1 MVGVFFCTGAICNA
15 LITQRNEITCSCTEI
30 NGAKFRLGNYRHCA
44 QMKIQTV
51 ATPAL
56 DLLQIRPRLKRGAI
70 VLSLSDS
77 LIEGNR
83 VFVGCNGSGIECE
96 ALGIKSIIAAF
107 DGKKSAQ
114 EIAEALAISTE
125 IVCEFI
131 SQLLSAGLIDYL
143 VTPIVA
149 PGRFKEQDQSADA
162 GYIQLQSKITPE
174 LSATTWIP
182 GVNDGGVEVLTN
194 RRLALIEISGENRV
208 ATQLYGL
215 LLASGV
221 TQTKMA
227 SASRRDR
234 ARIGNQDMCAGLLT
248 SSDVGSN
255 FQHTLEDKARE
266 LALFPNKDKSVA
278 EDIPE
283 VFLKIFI
290 GNGHEALIAQS
301 MSEDEIHLIVAAP
314 DGPSIDVGPLVIP
327 GKSACSRC
335 ITLARSDQ
343 HLLSREIDIFRS
355 THIELEIPVSIS
367 HFVAAQIASEILR
380 FIDTK
385 KSALISARV
394 RTNYL
399 DVCNPQHIRFARH
412 PLCGCSWR

>member
-1 MVGVFFCTGAICNA
+1 
-15 LITQRNEITCSCTEI
+15 
-30 NGAKFRLGNYRHCA
+30 
-44 QMKIQTV
+44 MKIQTV

-56 DLLQIRPRLKRGAI
+56 DLSLIRPRLKRGAI

-96 ALGIKSIIAAF
+96 ALGINSIIAAF

-114 EIAEALAISTE
+114 EIAEALAINVE
-125 IVCEFI
+125 IVCEVI
-131 SQLLSAGLIDYL
+131 GQLLSAGLIDYL

-234 ARIGNQDMCAGLLT
+234 ARIGSQDMCAGLLT
-248 SSDVGSN
+248 SGDVGSN

-266 LALFPNKDKSVA
+266 LALFPSKDKSVA

-290 GNGHEALIAQS
+290 GNGHEALLAQS

-335 ITLARSDQ
+335 VTLARSDQ
-343 HLLSREIDIFRS
+343 HSLSREVDIFRS
-355 THIELEIPVSIS
+355 THTELEIPASIS

-385 KSALISARV
+385 KSALISTRV

>member
-1 MVGVFFCTGAICNA
+1 
-15 LITQRNEITCSCTEI
+15 
-30 NGAKFRLGNYRHCA
+30 
-44 QMKIQTV
+44 MKIQIQETDSN
-51 ATPAL
+51 
-56 DLLQIRPRLKRGAI
+56 DLLLMRPRLKRGAI
-70 VLSLSDS
+70 VLPLNDS
-77 LIEGNR
+77 PIEGSR
-83 VFVGCNGSGIECE
+83 IFVGCNGSGVECE
-96 ALGIKSIIAAF
+96 AIGIRLIVGAF

-114 EIAEALAISTE
+114 EIAKSLSIDPY
-125 IVCEFI
+125 IVCEVI
-131 SQLLSAGLIDYL
+131 QQLLRAGLIDHEI
-143 VTPIVA
+143 TQIIA

-174 LSATTWIP
+174 LSATTWIT

-194 RRLALIEISGENRV
+194 RRLALIEISGENRI
-208 ATQLYGL
+208 ATQLYGI

-227 SASRRDR
+227 SAARRDR
-234 ARIGNQDMCAGLLT
+234 ARIGNQDMCAGLLA
-248 SSDVGSN
+248 SNDVGSN
-255 FQHTLEDKARE
+255 FQHTLEEKSRE
-266 LALFPNKDKSVA
+266 LALFPNKDKSA
-278 EDIPE
+278 SDDIPE
-283 VFLKIFI
+283 MFLKIFI

-314 DGPSIDVGPLVIP
+314 DGRG
-327 GKSACSRC
+327 
-335 ITLARSDQ
+335 DQ
-343 HLLSREIDIFRS
+343 HPRSREIDIYRS
-355 THIELEIPVSIS
+355 THTELEIPVTIA

-385 KSALISARV
+385 KSVLISTRV

>member
-1 MVGVFFCTGAICNA
+1 MKTP
-15 LITQRNEITCSCTEI
+15 
-30 NGAKFRLGNYRHCA
+30 
-44 QMKIQTV
+44 QMKIQSIDTRAV
-51 ATPAL
+51 
-56 DLLQIRPRLKRGAI
+56 DLLLIRPRLKRGAI

-83 VFVGCNGSGIECE
+83 VFVGCNGSGIQCE
-96 ALGIKSIIAAF
+96 ALGIRTIIAAF

-114 EIAEALAISTE
+114 EIAEALAIDSE
-125 IVCEFI
+125 IV
-131 SQLLSAGLIDYL
+131 SQVVGQLLSAGLIDYL
-143 VTPIVA
+143 VTQIVA
-149 PGRFKEQDQSADA
+149 PGRFKEQDQSSDA

-194 RRLALIEISGENRV
+194 RRMALIEISGENRV
-208 ATQLYGL
+208 ATQLYGI

-266 LALFPNKDKSVA
+266 LALFPSKDKSSA
-278 EDIPE
+278 DEIPE
-283 VFLKIFI
+283 VFLKVFI

-314 DGPSIDVGPLVIP
+314 DGPSIEVGPLVIP

-335 ITLARSDQ
+335 VTLARGDQ
-343 HLLSREIDIFRS
+343 HPRSREIDIYRS
-355 THIELEIPVSIS
+355 THTELEIPVTIA

-385 KSALISARV
+385 KSVLISTRV

>member
-1 MVGVFFCTGAICNA
+1 MKIKNTEAK
-15 LITQRNEITCSCTEI
+15 NEISLPNTTD
-30 NGAKFRLGNYRHCA
+30 
-44 QMKIQTV
+44 
-51 ATPAL
+51 P
-56 DLLQIRPRLKRGAI
+56 LLIRPRLKRGAI

-77 LIEGNR
+77 LVEGNR
-83 VFVGCNGSGIECE
+83 VFVGCNGSGIQCE
-96 ALGIKSIIAAF
+96 ALGIRTIIAAF

-114 EIAEALAISTE
+114 EIAEALAIDCE
-125 IVCEFI
+125 IV
-131 SQLLSAGLIDYL
+131 SQVVGQLLSAGLIDYL
-143 VTPIVA
+143 VTQIVA
-149 PGRFKEQDQSADA
+149 PGRFKEQDQSSDA

-182 GVNDGGVEVLTN
+182 GVNDGGVQVLTK
-194 RRLALIEISGENRV
+194 RRSALIEISGENRV
-208 ATQLYGL
+208 ATQLYGI

-227 SASRRDR
+227 SAARRDR
-234 ARIGNQDMCAGLLT
+234 ARIGNQDLCAGLLT
-248 SSDVGSN
+248 NSDVGSN

-266 LALFPNKDKSVA
+266 LALFPNKDKSST
-278 EDIPE
+278 EEIPE
-283 VFLKIFI
+283 VFLKVFI

-301 MSEDEIHLIVAAP
+301 MSEDETHLIVSAP

-343 HLLSREIDIFRS
+343 HPLSREIDIFRS
-355 THIELEIPVSIS
+355 THTELEIPVTVA

-380 FIDTK
+380 FIDTRQ
-385 KSALISARV
+385 SALISTRV

>member
-1 MVGVFFCTGAICNA
+1 
-15 LITQRNEITCSCTEI
+15 
-30 NGAKFRLGNYRHCA
+30 
-44 QMKIQTV
+44 MKIHT
-51 ATPAL
+51 ADTRTL
-56 DLLQIRPRLKRGAI
+56 DLSLIRPRLKRGAI

-107 DGKKSAQ
+107 DGKQSAQ
-114 EIAEALAISTE
+114 EIAEALAINVE
-125 IVCEFI
+125 II
-131 SQLLSAGLIDYL
+131 SQVIEQLLSAGLIDYL

-174 LSATTWIP
+174 LSATTWIA

-208 ATQLYGL
+208 ATQLYGV

-234 ARIGNQDMCAGLLT
+234 ARLLT

-266 LALFPNKDKSVA
+266 LALFPSKDKSVA

-301 MSEDEIHLIVAAP
+301 MSEDEIHLIVSAP

-335 ITLARSDQ
+335 VTLARSDQ
-343 HLLSREIDIFRS
+343 HVLSREIDIFRS
-355 THIELEIPVSIS
+355 THTELEIPVAIA

-385 KSALISARV
+385 KSVLISTRV

-399 DVCNPQHIRFARH
+399 DICNPQHIRFARH

>member
-1 MVGVFFCTGAICNA
+1 MKTP
-15 LITQRNEITCSCTEI
+15 
-30 NGAKFRLGNYRHCA
+30 
-44 QMKIQTV
+44 QMKIQSIDTRAV
-51 ATPAL
+51 
-56 DLLQIRPRLKRGAI
+56 DLLLIRPRLKRGAI

-83 VFVGCNGSGIECE
+83 VFVGCNGSGIQCE
-96 ALGIKSIIAAF
+96 ALGIRTIIAAF

-114 EIAEALAISTE
+114 EIAEALAIDSE
-125 IVCEFI
+125 IV
-131 SQLLSAGLIDYL
+131 SQVVGQLLSAGLIDYL
-143 VTPIVA
+143 VTQIVA
-149 PGRFKEQDQSADA
+149 PGRFKEQDQSSDA

-174 LSATTWIP
+174 LSATTWIT
-182 GVNDGGVEVLTN
+182 GINDGGVEVLTY
-194 RRLALIEISGENRV
+194 RRMALIEISGENRV
-208 ATQLYGL
+208 ATQLYGI

-266 LALFPNKDKSVA
+266 LALFPSKDKSSA
-278 EDIPE
+278 DEIPE
-283 VFLKIFI
+283 VFLKVFI

-301 MSEDEIHLIVAAP
+301 MSEDEIHLIVASP
-314 DGPSIDVGPLVIP
+314 DGPSIDIGPLVIP

-335 ITLARSDQ
+335 VTLARSDQ
-343 HLLSREIDIFRS
+343 HSLSREIDIFRS
-355 THIELEIPVSIS
+355 THTELEIPVTVA

-385 KSALISARV
+385 KSALISTRV

>member
-1 MVGVFFCTGAICNA
+1 
-15 LITQRNEITCSCTEI
+15 
-30 NGAKFRLGNYRHCA
+30 
-44 QMKIQTV
+44 MKIKNTE
-51 ATPAL
+51 AKNENN
-56 DLLQIRPRLKRGAI
+56 LLHAIDPLLIRPRLKRGAI

-77 LIEGNR
+77 LVEGNR
-83 VFVGCNGSGIECE
+83 VFVGCNGSGIQCE
-96 ALGIKSIIAAF
+96 ALGIRTIIAAF
-107 DGKKSAQ
+107 DGKKSVQ
-114 EIAEALAISTE
+114 EIADALAIDCE
-125 IVCEFI
+125 IV
-131 SQLLSAGLIDYL
+131 SQVVGQLLSAGLIDYL
-143 VTPIVA
+143 VTQIVA
-149 PGRFKEQDQSADA
+149 PGRYKEQDQSSDA

-182 GVNDGGVEVLTN
+182 GVNDGGVEVLTK
-194 RRLALIEISGENRV
+194 RRTALIEISGENRV
-208 ATQLYGL
+208 ATQLYGI

-227 SASRRDR
+227 SAARRDR

-248 SSDVGSN
+248 NSDVGSN

-266 LALFPNKDKSVA
+266 LALFPSKDKSSTDDV
-278 EDIPE
+278 PE
-283 VFLKIFI
+283 VFLKVFI

-301 MSEDEIHLIVAAP
+301 MSEDEVHLIVSAP
-314 DGPSIDVGPLVIP
+314 DGPSIDIGPLVIP

-343 HLLSREIDIFRS
+343 HPLSREIDIFRS
-355 THIELEIPVSIS
+355 THTELEIPVSVA

-385 KSALISARV
+385 KSALISTRV

-399 DVCNPQHIRFARH
+399 DVCNTQHIRFARH

>member
-1 MVGVFFCTGAICNA
+1 MKTP
-15 LITQRNEITCSCTEI
+15 
-30 NGAKFRLGNYRHCA
+30 
-44 QMKIQTV
+44 QMKIQSIDTRAV
-51 ATPAL
+51 
-56 DLLQIRPRLKRGAI
+56 DLLLIRPRLKRGAI

-77 LIEGNR
+77 PIEGNR
-83 VFVGCNGSGIECE
+83 VFVGCNGSGIQCE
-96 ALGIKSIIAAF
+96 ALGIRTIIAAF

-114 EIAEALAISTE
+114 EIAEALAIDSE
-125 IVCEFI
+125 IV
-131 SQLLSAGLIDYL
+131 SQVVGQLLSAGLIDYL
-143 VTPIVA
+143 VTQIVA
-149 PGRFKEQDQSADA
+149 PGRFKEQDQSSDA

-174 LSATTWIP
+174 LSATTWIT
-182 GVNDGGVEVLTN
+182 GVNDGGVEVLTY
-194 RRLALIEISGENRV
+194 RRMALIEISGENRV
-208 ATQLYGL
+208 ATQLYGI

-221 TQTKMA
+221 TQIKMA

-266 LALFPNKDKSVA
+266 LALFPSKDKSSA
-278 EDIPE
+278 DEIPE
-283 VFLKIFI
+283 VFLKVFI

-314 DGPSIDVGPLVIP
+314 DGPSIDIGPLVIP

-335 ITLARSDQ
+335 VTLARSDQ
-343 HLLSREIDIFRS
+343 HSLSREIDIFRS
-355 THIELEIPVSIS
+355 THTELEIPVTVA

-385 KSALISARV
+385 KSALISTRV

-399 DVCNPQHIRFARH
+399 DICNPQHIRFARH

>member
-1 MVGVFFCTGAICNA
+1 
-15 LITQRNEITCSCTEI
+15 
-30 NGAKFRLGNYRHCA
+30 
-44 QMKIQTV
+44 MKIKNTE
-51 ATPAL
+51 AKNENN
-56 DLLQIRPRLKRGAI
+56 LLHAIDPLLIRPRLKRGAI

-77 LIEGNR
+77 LVEGNR
-83 VFVGCNGSGIECE
+83 VFVGCNGSGIQCE
-96 ALGIKSIIAAF
+96 ALGIRTIIAAF
-107 DGKKSAQ
+107 DGKKSVQ
-114 EIAEALAISTE
+114 EIAEALTIDCE
-125 IVCEFI
+125 IV
-131 SQLLSAGLIDYL
+131 SQVVGQLLSAGLIDYL
-143 VTPIVA
+143 VTQIVA
-149 PGRFKEQDQSADA
+149 PGRYKEQDQSSDA

-182 GVNDGGVEVLTN
+182 GVNDGGVEVLTK
-194 RRLALIEISGENRV
+194 RRTALIEISGENRV
-208 ATQLYGL
+208 ATQLYGI

-227 SASRRDR
+227 SAARRDR
-234 ARIGNQDMCAGLLT
+234 ARIGNQDLCAGLLT
-248 SSDVGSN
+248 NSDVGSN

-266 LALFPNKDKSVA
+266 LALFPSKDKSSADEV
-278 EDIPE
+278 PE
-283 VFLKIFI
+283 VFLKVFI

-301 MSEDEIHLIVAAP
+301 MSEDETHLIVSAP
-314 DGPSIDVGPLVIP
+314 DGPSIDIGPLVIP

-343 HLLSREIDIFRS
+343 HPLSREIDIFRS
-355 THIELEIPVSIS
+355 THTELEIPVTVA

-385 KSALISARV
+385 KSALISTRV
-394 RTNYL
+394 RNNYL

>member
-1 MVGVFFCTGAICNA
+1 
-15 LITQRNEITCSCTEI
+15 
-30 NGAKFRLGNYRHCA
+30 
-44 QMKIQTV
+44 MKIQTV
-51 ATPAL
+51 DTQAP
-56 DLLQIRPRLKRGAI
+56 DLLLIRPRLKRGTI

-96 ALGIKSIIAAF
+96 ALGIKSIIAEF
-107 DGKKSAQ
+107 DGRKNAQ
-114 EIAEALAISTE
+114 EIAVALAIGSE
-125 IVCEFI
+125 IICEVI
-131 SQLLSAGLIDYL
+131 GQLLSAGLIDYL
-143 VTPIVA
+143 ITQIVA

-248 SSDVGSN
+248 SGDVGSN
-255 FQHTLEDKARE
+255 FQHTLEDKSRE
-266 LALFPNKDKSVA
+266 LALFPSNDKSA
-278 EDIPE
+278 ADEIPE

-314 DGPSIDVGPLVIP
+314 DGPSIDIGPLVIP

-335 ITLARSDQ
+335 ISLARSDQ
-343 HLLSREIDIFRS
+343 HVLSREIDIFRS
-355 THIELEIPVSIS
+355 THTELEIPVAVS

-380 FIDTK
+380 YIDTK
-385 KSALISARV
+385 NSSLISTRV

-399 DVCNPQHIRFARH
+399 DICNPQHIRFARH

>member
-1 MVGVFFCTGAICNA
+1 
-15 LITQRNEITCSCTEI
+15 
-30 NGAKFRLGNYRHCA
+30 
-44 QMKIQTV
+44 MKIQSIDTRAV
-51 ATPAL
+51 
-56 DLLQIRPRLKRGAI
+56 DLLLIRPRLKRGAI
-70 VLSLSDS
+70 VLALNDS

-83 VFVGCNGSGIECE
+83 VFVGCNGSGIQCE
-96 ALGIKSIIAAF
+96 ALGIKTIIAAF
-107 DGKKSAQ
+107 DGKQSTQ
-114 EIAEALAISTE
+114 EIAETLAIDCE
-125 IVCEFI
+125 IV
-131 SQLLSAGLIDYL
+131 SQVVGQLLSAGLIDYL
-143 VTPIVA
+143 VTQIVA
-149 PGRFKEQDQSADA
+149 PGRFKEQDQSSDA

-174 LSATTWIP
+174 LSATTWIA

-194 RRLALIEISGENRV
+194 RRMALIEISGENRV
-208 ATQLYGL
+208 ATQLYGI

-221 TQTKMA
+221 TQTQMA

-248 SSDVGSN
+248 NSDVGSN

-266 LALFPNKDKSVA
+266 LALFPNKDRSGT
-278 EDIPE
+278 EEIPE
-283 VFLKIFI
+283 VLLKVFI

-314 DGPSIDVGPLVIP
+314 DGPSIDIGPLVIP

-335 ITLARSDQ
+335 VTLARSDQ
-343 HLLSREIDIFRS
+343 HSLSREIDIFRS
-355 THIELEIPVSIS
+355 THTELEIPVTVA

-385 KSALISARV
+385 KSALISTRV

>member
-1 MVGVFFCTGAICNA
+1 MKTP
-15 LITQRNEITCSCTEI
+15 
-30 NGAKFRLGNYRHCA
+30 
-44 QMKIQTV
+44 QMKIQSIDTRAV
-51 ATPAL
+51 
-56 DLLQIRPRLKRGAI
+56 DLLLIRPRLKRGAI

-83 VFVGCNGSGIECE
+83 VFVGCNGSGIQCE
-96 ALGIKSIIAAF
+96 ALGIRTIIAAF

-114 EIAEALAISTE
+114 EIAEALAIDSE
-125 IVCEFI
+125 IV
-131 SQLLSAGLIDYL
+131 SQVVGQLLSAGLIDYL
-143 VTPIVA
+143 VTQIVA
-149 PGRFKEQDQSADA
+149 PGRFKEQDQSSDA

-174 LSATTWIP
+174 LSATTWIR

-194 RRLALIEISGENRV
+194 RRMALIEISGENRV
-208 ATQLYGL
+208 ATQLYGI

-266 LALFPNKDKSVA
+266 LALFPSKDKSSA
-278 EDIPE
+278 DEIPE
-283 VFLKIFI
+283 VFLKVFI

-314 DGPSIDVGPLVIP
+314 DGPSIDIGPLVIP

-335 ITLARSDQ
+335 VTLARSDQ
-343 HLLSREIDIFRS
+343 HSLSREIDIFRS
-355 THIELEIPVSIS
+355 THTELEIPVTVA

-385 KSALISARV
+385 KSALISTRV

>member
-1 MVGVFFCTGAICNA
+1 MKTP
-15 LITQRNEITCSCTEI
+15 
-30 NGAKFRLGNYRHCA
+30 
-44 QMKIQTV
+44 QMKIQSIDTRAV
-51 ATPAL
+51 
-56 DLLQIRPRLKRGAI
+56 DLLLIRPRLKRGAI

-83 VFVGCNGSGIECE
+83 VFVGCNGSGIQCE
-96 ALGIKSIIAAF
+96 ALGIRTIIAAF

-114 EIAEALAISTE
+114 EIAEALAIDSE
-125 IVCEFI
+125 IV
-131 SQLLSAGLIDYL
+131 SQVVGQLLSAGLIDYL
-143 VTPIVA
+143 VTQIVA
-149 PGRFKEQDQSADA
+149 PGRFKEQDQSSDA

-174 LSATTWIP
+174 LSATTWITD
-182 GVNDGGVEVLTN
+182 VNDGGVEVLTY
-194 RRLALIEISGENRV
+194 RRMALIEISGENRV
-208 ATQLYGL
+208 ATQLYGI

-266 LALFPNKDKSVA
+266 LALFPSKDKSSA
-278 EDIPE
+278 DEIPE
-283 VFLKIFI
+283 VFLKVFI

-314 DGPSIDVGPLVIP
+314 DGPSIDIGPLVIP

-335 ITLARSDQ
+335 VTLARSDQ
-343 HLLSREIDIFRS
+343 HSLSREIDIFRS
-355 THIELEIPVSIS
+355 THTELEIPVTVA

-385 KSALISARV
+385 KSALISTRV

-399 DVCNPQHIRFARH
+399 DICNPQHIRFARH

>member
-1 MVGVFFCTGAICNA
+1 MEKPNIEKPN
-15 LITQRNEITCSCTEI
+15 IEKPNIEKQSI
-30 NGAKFRLGNYRHCA
+30 NTRA
-44 QMKIQTV
+44 V
-51 ATPAL
+51 
-56 DLLQIRPRLKRGAI
+56 DLLLIRPRLKRGTI
-70 VLSLSDS
+70 VLSLNDS

-83 VFVGCNGSGIECE
+83 VFIGCNGSGIQCE
-96 ALGIKSIIAAF
+96 ALGIRTIIAAF

-114 EIAEALAISTE
+114 EIAEALAIDGE
-125 IVCEFI
+125 IV
-131 SQLLSAGLIDYL
+131 SQVVGQLLSAGLIDYL
-143 VTPIVA
+143 VTQIVA
-149 PGRFKEQDQSADA
+149 PGRFKEQDQSSDA

-182 GVNDGGVEVLTN
+182 GVNDGGVEVLTK
-194 RRLALIEISGENRV
+194 RRMALIEISGENRV
-208 ATQLYGL
+208 ATQLYGI

-248 SSDVGSN
+248 NSDVGSN

-266 LALFPNKDKSVA
+266 LALFPSKDKSGTD
-278 EDIPE
+278 EIPE
-283 VFLKIFI
+283 VFLKVFI

-301 MSEDEIHLIVAAP
+301 MSEDEVHLIVSAP
-314 DGPSIDVGPLVIP
+314 DGPSIDIGPLVIP

-335 ITLARSDQ
+335 ITLTRSDQ
-343 HLLSREIDIFRS
+343 HSLSREIDIFRS
-355 THIELEIPVSIS
+355 THTELEIPVTVA

-385 KSALISARV
+385 KSVLISTRV

>member
-1 MVGVFFCTGAICNA
+1 
-15 LITQRNEITCSCTEI
+15 
-30 NGAKFRLGNYRHCA
+30 
-44 QMKIQTV
+44 MKIQTV

-56 DLLQIRPRLKRGAI
+56 DLSLIRPRLKRGAI

-96 ALGIKSIIAAF
+96 ALGINSIIAAF

-114 EIAEALAISTE
+114 EIADALAINVE
-125 IVCEFI
+125 IVCEVI
-131 SQLLSAGLIDYL
+131 GQLLSAGLIDYL

-234 ARIGNQDMCAGLLT
+234 ARIGDERG
-248 SSDVGSN
+248 
-255 FQHTLEDKARE
+255 HARQLGRQGPE
-266 LALFPNKDKSVA
+266 LR
-278 EDIPE
+278 
-283 VFLKIFI
+283 
-290 GNGHEALIAQS
+290 
-301 MSEDEIHLIVAAP
+301 
-314 DGPSIDVGPLVIP
+314 PS
-327 GKSACSRC
+327 
-335 ITLARSDQ
+335 
-343 HLLSREIDIFRS
+343 
-355 THIELEIPVSIS
+355 
-367 HFVAAQIASEILR
+367 
-380 FIDTK
+380 
-385 KSALISARV
+385 
-394 RTNYL
+394 
-399 DVCNPQHIRFARH
+399 
-412 PLCGCSWR
+412 

>member
-1 MVGVFFCTGAICNA
+1 
-15 LITQRNEITCSCTEI
+15 
-30 NGAKFRLGNYRHCA
+30 
-44 QMKIQTV
+44 MKIQSIDTRAV
-51 ATPAL
+51 
-56 DLLQIRPRLKRGAI
+56 DLLLIRPRLKRGAI

-83 VFVGCNGSGIECE
+83 VFVGCNGSGIQCE
-96 ALGIKSIIAAF
+96 ALGIRTIIAAF

-114 EIAEALAISTE
+114 EIAEALAIDSE
-125 IVCEFI
+125 IV
-131 SQLLSAGLIDYL
+131 SQVVGQLLSAGLIDYL
-143 VTPIVA
+143 VTQIVA
-149 PGRFKEQDQSADA
+149 PGRFKEQDQSSDA

-174 LSATTWIP
+174 LSATTWITD
-182 GVNDGGVEVLTN
+182 VNDGGVEVLTK
-194 RRLALIEISGENRV
+194 RRMALIEISGENRV
-208 ATQLYGL
+208 ATQLYGI

-266 LALFPNKDKSVA
+266 LALFPSKDKSSA
-278 EDIPE
+278 DEIPE
-283 VFLKIFI
+283 VFLKVFI

-314 DGPSIDVGPLVIP
+314 DGPSIDIGPLVIP

-335 ITLARSDQ
+335 VTLARSDQ
-343 HLLSREIDIFRS
+343 HSLSREIDIFRS
-355 THIELEIPVSIS
+355 THTELEIPVTVA

-385 KSALISARV
+385 KSALISTRV

-399 DVCNPQHIRFARH
+399 DICNPQHIRFARH

>member
-1 MVGVFFCTGAICNA
+1 MKIKNTEAK
-15 LITQRNEITCSCTEI
+15 NEIS
-30 NGAKFRLGNYRHCA
+30 
-44 QMKIQTV
+44 
-51 ATPAL
+51 
-56 DLLQIRPRLKRGAI
+56 LLNTTDPLLIRPRLKRGAI

-77 LIEGNR
+77 LVEGNR
-83 VFVGCNGSGIECE
+83 VFVGCNGSGIQCE
-96 ALGIKSIIAAF
+96 ALGIRTIIAAF
-107 DGKKSAQ
+107 DGKKSSQ
-114 EIAEALAISTE
+114 EIAEALAIDCE
-125 IVCEFI
+125 IV
-131 SQLLSAGLIDYL
+131 SQVVGQLLSAGLIDYL
-143 VTPIVA
+143 VTQIVA
-149 PGRFKEQDQSADA
+149 PGRFKEQDQSSDA

-182 GVNDGGVEVLTN
+182 GVNDGGVEVLTK
-194 RRLALIEISGENRV
+194 RRTALIEISGENRV
-208 ATQLYGL
+208 ATQLYGI

-227 SASRRDR
+227 SAARRDR
-234 ARIGNQDMCAGLLT
+234 ARIGNQDLCAGLLT
-248 SSDVGSN
+248 NSDVGSN

-266 LALFPNKDKSVA
+266 LALFPSKDKSSADEV
-278 EDIPE
+278 PE
-283 VFLKIFI
+283 VFLKVFI

-301 MSEDEIHLIVAAP
+301 MSEDETHLIVSAP
-314 DGPSIDVGPLVIP
+314 DGPSIDIGPLVIP

-343 HLLSREIDIFRS
+343 HPLSREIDIFRS
-355 THIELEIPVSIS
+355 THTELEIPVTVA

-385 KSALISARV
+385 QSALISSRV

>member
-1 MVGVFFCTGAICNA
+1 
-15 LITQRNEITCSCTEI
+15 
-30 NGAKFRLGNYRHCA
+30 
-44 QMKIQTV
+44 MKIQSSETKNQK
-51 ATPAL
+51 TDTGEI
-56 DLLQIRPRLKRGAI
+56 DLLHIRPRLKRGAI

-77 LIEGNR
+77 LVEGNR
-83 VFVGCNGSGIECE
+83 VFVGCNGSGIQCE
-96 ALGIKSIIAAF
+96 ALGIRTIIAAF

-114 EIAEALAISTE
+114 EIAEALAIDCE
-125 IVCEFI
+125 IV
-131 SQLLSAGLIDYL
+131 SQVVGQLLSARLIDYL
-143 VTPIVA
+143 VTQIVA
-149 PGRFKEQDQSADA
+149 PGRFKEQDQSSDA

-174 LSATTWIP
+174 LSATTWIA
-182 GVNDGGVEVLTN
+182 GVNDGGVEVLTK

-208 ATQLYGL
+208 ATQLYGI

-227 SASRRDR
+227 SAARRDR

-248 SSDVGSN
+248 NSDVGSN

-266 LALFPNKDKSVA
+266 LALFPSKDKSSA
-278 EDIPE
+278 DEIPE
-283 VFLKIFI
+283 VFLKVFI

-301 MSEDEIHLIVAAP
+301 MSEDEVHLIVAAP
-314 DGPSIDVGPLVIP
+314 DGPSIDIGPLVIP

-335 ITLARSDQ
+335 TTLARSDQ
-343 HLLSREIDIFRS
+343 HPLSREIDIFRS
-355 THIELEIPVSIS
+355 THTELEIPVTVA
-367 HFVAAQIASEILR
+367 HFVAAQIAAEILK

-385 KSALISARV
+385 KSALISTRV

>member
-1 MVGVFFCTGAICNA
+1 
-15 LITQRNEITCSCTEI
+15 
-30 NGAKFRLGNYRHCA
+30 
-44 QMKIQTV
+44 MKIQTV
-51 ATPAL
+51 VTQTV
-56 DLLQIRPRLKRGAI
+56 DLLLIRPRLKRGVI
-70 VLSLSDS
+70 VLSSADVL
-77 LIEGNR
+77 LEGNR

-96 ALGIKSIIAAF
+96 GLGIKSIIAEF
-107 DGKKSAQ
+107 DGKKSAE
-114 EIAEALAISTE
+114 EIANALAIKVE
-125 IVCEFI
+125 IVCEVI
-131 SQLLSAGLIDYL
+131 QQLLSAGFIDHL
-143 VTPIVA
+143 VTQIIA

-174 LSATTWIP
+174 LSASTWIA
-182 GVNDGGVEVLTN
+182 GVNDGGIEILTN
-194 RRLALIEISGENRV
+194 RRIAMVEISGENRV
-208 ATQLYGL
+208 ATQLYGI

-221 TQTKMA
+221 TQTRMA
-227 SASRRDR
+227 SGARRDR

-255 FQHTLEDKARE
+255 YQHTLDDKARE
-266 LALFPNKDKSVA
+266 LALFPNKDKSGA
-278 EDIPE
+278 DEIPE

-301 MSEDEIHLIVAAP
+301 MSEDEIHLLVAAP

-343 HLLSREIDIFRS
+343 HRLSREIDIFRS
-355 THIELEIPVSIS
+355 THTELEVPVSIA

-385 KSALISARV
+385 KSALISTRV
-394 RTNYL
+394 RSNYL
-399 DVCNPQHIRFARH
+399 DICNPQHIRFARH

>member
-1 MVGVFFCTGAICNA
+1 
-15 LITQRNEITCSCTEI
+15 
-30 NGAKFRLGNYRHCA
+30 
-44 QMKIQTV
+44 MKIQTV
-51 ATPAL
+51 DTPAI

-70 VLSLSDS
+70 VLSLADS

-96 ALGIKSIIAAF
+96 ARGIKSIIATF

-114 EIAEALAISTE
+114 EIAEALAINAV
-125 IVCEFI
+125 IVCEVI
-131 SQLLSAGLIDYL
+131 GQLLSAGLIDYL

-182 GVNDGGVEVLTN
+182 GVNDGGVKVLTN

-248 SSDVGSN
+248 SGDVGSN
-255 FQHTLEDKARE
+255 YQHTLDDKARE
-266 LALFPNKDKSVA
+266 LALFPSKDKSVT

-335 ITLARSDQ
+335 VTLARSDQ
-343 HLLSREIDIFRS
+343 HSLSREIDIFQS
-355 THIELEIPVSIS
+355 THTELEIPVTIA

-385 KSALISARV
+385 SSALVSTRV

-399 DVCNPQHIRFARH
+399 DICNPQHIRFARH

>member
-1 MVGVFFCTGAICNA
+1 
-15 LITQRNEITCSCTEI
+15 
-30 NGAKFRLGNYRHCA
+30 
-44 QMKIQTV
+44 MKIQTV
-51 ATPAL
+51 DTPDL
-56 DLLQIRPRLKRGAI
+56 DLLQIHPRLKRGTI
-70 VLSLSDS
+70 VLSLADS
-77 LIEGNR
+77 LVDGNR

-96 ALGIKSIIAAF
+96 ALGIRSIIAQF
-107 DGKKSAQ
+107 DGKKSTQ
-114 EIAEALAISTE
+114 EIAEALAIDAAGVTR
-125 IVCEFI
+125 VVG
-131 SQLLSAGLIDYL
+131 QLLSAGLIDYL
-143 VTPIVA
+143 ITQIVA

-174 LSATTWIP
+174 LSATTWIA
-182 GVNDGGVEVLTN
+182 GVNDGGVEILTN

-248 SSDVGSN
+248 NSDVGSN

-266 LALFPNKDKSVA
+266 LALFPSKDKSVA
-278 EDIPE
+278 DEIPE

-335 ITLARSDQ
+335 VTLARSDQ
-343 HLLSREIDIFRS
+343 HRLSREIDLYKS
-355 THIELEIPVSIS
+355 THTELEIPVSVA
-367 HFVAAQIASEILR
+367 HYVAAQIASEILR
-380 FIDTK
+380 YIDTK
-385 KSALISARV
+385 KSALISTRI

-399 DVCNPQHIRFARH
+399 DVCNPQHSRFARH

>member
-1 MVGVFFCTGAICNA
+1 MKTPQ
-15 LITQRNEITCSCTEI
+15 LKTQSIDAR
-30 NGAKFRLGNYRHCA
+30 A
-44 QMKIQTV
+44 V
-51 ATPAL
+51 
-56 DLLQIRPRLKRGAI
+56 DLLLIRPRLKRGAI

-83 VFVGCNGSGIECE
+83 VFVGCNGSGIQCE
-96 ALGIKSIIAAF
+96 ALGIRTIIAAF

-114 EIAEALAISTE
+114 EIAEALAIDSE
-125 IVCEFI
+125 IVRQVVA
-131 SQLLSAGLIDYL
+131 QLLSAGLIDYL
-143 VTPIVA
+143 VTQIVA
-149 PGRFKEQDQSADA
+149 PGRFKEQDQSSDA

-182 GVNDGGVEVLTN
+182 GVNDGGVEVLTK
-194 RRLALIEISGENRV
+194 RRMALIEISGENRV
-208 ATQLYGL
+208 ATQLYGI

-266 LALFPNKDKSVA
+266 LALFPSKDKSNTD
-278 EDIPE
+278 EIPE
-283 VFLKIFI
+283 VFLKVFI

-314 DGPSIDVGPLVIP
+314 DGPSIDIGPLVIP

-335 ITLARSDQ
+335 VTLARGDQ
-343 HLLSREIDIFRS
+343 HPLSREIDIFRS
-355 THIELEIPVSIS
+355 THTELEIPVTVA

-385 KSALISARV
+385 KSALISTRV

-399 DVCNPQHIRFARH
+399 DICNPQHIRFARH

>member
-1 MVGVFFCTGAICNA
+1 MK
-15 LITQRNEITCSCTEI
+15 TQSSETKNQKTNSREI
-30 NGAKFRLGNYRHCA
+30 
-44 QMKIQTV
+44 
-51 ATPAL
+51 
-56 DLLQIRPRLKRGAI
+56 DLLHIRPRLKRGAI

-77 LIEGNR
+77 LVEGNR
-83 VFVGCNGSGIECE
+83 VFVGCNGSGIQCE
-96 ALGIKSIIAAF
+96 ALGIRTIIAAF
-107 DGKKSAQ
+107 DGKQSAQ
-114 EIAEALAISTE
+114 EIAEALAIDCE
-125 IVCEFI
+125 IV
-131 SQLLSAGLIDYL
+131 SQVVGQLLSAGLIDYL
-143 VTPIVA
+143 VTQIVA
-149 PGRFKEQDQSADA
+149 PGRFKEQDQSSDA

-174 LSATTWIP
+174 LSATTWIA
-182 GVNDGGVEVLTN
+182 GVNDGGVEVLTK
-194 RRLALIEISGENRV
+194 RRSALIEISGENRV
-208 ATQLYGL
+208 ATQLYGI

-227 SASRRDR
+227 SAARRDR

-248 SSDVGSN
+248 NSDVGSN

-266 LALFPNKDKSVA
+266 LALFPSKDKSSA
-278 EDIPE
+278 DEIPE
-283 VFLKIFI
+283 VFLKVFI

-301 MSEDEIHLIVAAP
+301 MSEDEVHLLVSAP
-314 DGPSIDVGPLVIP
+314 DGPSIDIGPLVIP

-343 HLLSREIDIFRS
+343 HPLSREIDIFRS
-355 THIELEIPVSIS
+355 THTELEIPVTVA

-385 KSALISARV
+385 KSALISTRV

-399 DVCNPQHIRFARH
+399 DICNPQHIRFARH

>member
-1 MVGVFFCTGAICNA
+1 
-15 LITQRNEITCSCTEI
+15 
-30 NGAKFRLGNYRHCA
+30 
-44 QMKIQTV
+44 MKIKSLEAKNKNTD
-51 ATPAL
+51 TPEI
-56 DLLQIRPRLKRGAI
+56 DLLLIRPRLKRGAI
-70 VLSLSDS
+70 VLSLADS
-77 LIEGNR
+77 LVEGNR

-96 ALGIKSIIAAF
+96 ALGIRGIIEEF

-114 EIAEALAISTE
+114 EIAKALAIDSD
-125 IVCEFI
+125 IVCQVI
-131 SQLLSAGLIDYL
+131 GQLLSAGLIDYL
-143 VTPIVA
+143 ITQIVA

-174 LSATTWIP
+174 LSATTWIA
-182 GVNDGGVEVLTN
+182 GVNDGGVAILTN

-248 SSDVGSN
+248 ISDVGSN
-255 FQHTLEDKARE
+255 FQHTLEEKARE
-266 LALFPNKDKSVA
+266 LALFPSKDKSVA
-278 EDIPE
+278 DEIPE

-335 ITLARSDQ
+335 VTLARGDP
-343 HLLSREIDIFRS
+343 HRLSREIDLYKS
-355 THIELEIPVSIS
+355 THTELEIPVSVA
-367 HFVAAQIASEILR
+367 HHVAAQIASEILR
-380 FIDTK
+380 YVDTK
-385 KSALISARV
+385 KSALISTRI

>member
-1 MVGVFFCTGAICNA
+1 
-15 LITQRNEITCSCTEI
+15 
-30 NGAKFRLGNYRHCA
+30 
-44 QMKIQTV
+44 MKIQSSETKIEK
-51 ATPAL
+51 T
-56 DLLQIRPRLKRGAI
+56 DSREINLLLIRPRLKRGAI

-77 LIEGNR
+77 PIEGNR
-83 VFVGCNGSGIECE
+83 VFVGCNGSGIQCE
-96 ALGIKSIIAAF
+96 ALGIRTIIAAF
-107 DGKKSAQ
+107 DGKKSSQ
-114 EIAEALAISTE
+114 EIAEALAIDCE
-125 IVCEFI
+125 IV
-131 SQLLSAGLIDYL
+131 SQVVGQLLSAGLIDYL
-143 VTPIVA
+143 VTQIVA
-149 PGRFKEQDQSADA
+149 PGRFKEQDQSSDA

-174 LSATTWIP
+174 LSATTWIA

-194 RRLALIEISGENRV
+194 RRMALIEISGENRV
-208 ATQLYGL
+208 ATQLYGI

-221 TQTKMA
+221 TQTQMA

-248 SSDVGSN
+248 SNDVGSN

-266 LALFPNKDKSVA
+266 LALFPSKDKSITD
-278 EDIPE
+278 EIPD
-283 VFLKIFI
+283 VFLKVFI

-335 ITLARSDQ
+335 VTLARSDQ
-343 HLLSREIDIFRS
+343 HPLSREIDIFKS
-355 THIELEIPVSIS
+355 THTELEIPVTVA
-367 HFVAAQIASEILR
+367 HFVASQIASEILR

-385 KSALISARV
+385 KSALISTRV

>member
-1 MVGVFFCTGAICNA
+1 
-15 LITQRNEITCSCTEI
+15 
-30 NGAKFRLGNYRHCA
+30 
-44 QMKIQTV
+44 MKIQTV
-51 ATPAL
+51 DTQAI
-56 DLLQIRPRLKRGAI
+56 DLLLIRPRLKRGVI
-70 VLSLSDS
+70 VLSSADVL
-77 LIEGNR
+77 LEGNR

-96 ALGIKSIIAAF
+96 ALGIKSIIAKF
-107 DGKKSAQ
+107 DGKRSAE
-114 EIAEALAISTE
+114 EIANALTIKVE
-125 IVCEFI
+125 IVCEVI
-131 SQLLSAGLIDYL
+131 QQLLSAGFIDHLI
-143 VTPIVA
+143 TQIIA

-174 LSATTWIP
+174 LSASTWIV
-182 GVNDGGVEVLTN
+182 GVNDGGVEILTN
-194 RRLALIEISGENRV
+194 RRIAMVEISGENRV
-208 ATQLYGL
+208 ATQLYGI

-221 TQTKMA
+221 TQTRMA
-227 SASRRDR
+227 SGSRRDR

-255 FQHTLEDKARE
+255 YQHTLDDKARE
-266 LALFPNKDKSVA
+266 LALFPNKDKSGA
-278 EDIPE
+278 DEIPE

-301 MSEDEIHLIVAAP
+301 MSEDEIHLLVAAP

-343 HLLSREIDIFRS
+343 HRLSREIDIFRS
-355 THIELEIPVSIS
+355 THTELEVPVAIA
-367 HFVAAQIASEILR
+367 HFVAAQIASQILR

-385 KSALISARV
+385 KSALISTRV

-399 DVCNPQHIRFARH
+399 DICNPQHIRFARH

>member
-1 MVGVFFCTGAICNA
+1 MKIKSLDAK
-15 LITQRNEITCSCTEI
+15 NENTHTPEI
-30 NGAKFRLGNYRHCA
+30 N
-44 QMKIQTV
+44 
-51 ATPAL
+51 
-56 DLLQIRPRLKRGAI
+56 LLLIRPRLKRGAI

-83 VFVGCNGSGIECE
+83 VFIGCNGSGIECE
-96 ALGIKSIIAAF
+96 ALGIKSIIATL
-107 DGKKSAQ
+107 DGKKSTQ
-114 EIAEALAISTE
+114 EIAEALAISTD
-125 IVCEFI
+125 IVCQVI
-131 SQLLSAGLIDYL
+131 GQLLNAGLVDYL

-182 GVNDGGVEVLTN
+182 EVNDGGVAVLTN

-208 ATQLYGL
+208 ATQLYGI

-266 LALFPNKDKSVA
+266 LALFPSKDKSVA

-301 MSEDEIHLIVAAP
+301 MSEDEIHLIVSAP

-335 ITLARSDQ
+335 VTLARSDQ
-343 HLLSREIDIFRS
+343 HVLSREIDIFRS
-355 THIELEIPVSIS
+355 THTELEIPVAVA

-385 KSALISARV
+385 KSVLISTRV

-399 DVCNPQHIRFARH
+399 DLCNPQHIRFARH

>member
-1 MVGVFFCTGAICNA
+1 
-15 LITQRNEITCSCTEI
+15 
-30 NGAKFRLGNYRHCA
+30 
-44 QMKIQTV
+44 MKIQTV

-56 DLLQIRPRLKRGAI
+56 DLSLIRPRLKRGAI

-96 ALGIKSIIAAF
+96 ALGINSIIAAF

-114 EIAEALAISTE
+114 EIAEALAINVE
-125 IVCEFI
+125 IVCEVI
-131 SQLLSAGLIDYL
+131 GQLLSAGLIDYL

-248 SSDVGSN
+248 SGDVGSN

-266 LALFPNKDKSVA
+266 LALFPSKDKSVA

-335 ITLARSDQ
+335 VTLARSDQ
-343 HLLSREIDIFRS
+343 HSLSREIDIFRS
-355 THIELEIPVSIS
+355 THTELEIPASIS

-385 KSALISARV
+385 KSALISTRV

>member
-1 MVGVFFCTGAICNA
+1 
-15 LITQRNEITCSCTEI
+15 
-30 NGAKFRLGNYRHCA
+30 
-44 QMKIQTV
+44 MKIHTV
-51 ATPAL
+51 DTHEI
-56 DLLQIRPRLKRGAI
+56 DLLLIRPRLKRGTI
-70 VLSLSDS
+70 VLSLTDS
-77 LIEGNR
+77 LIDGNR

-96 ALGIKSIIAAF
+96 AVGIRSIIAAF
-107 DGKKSAQ
+107 DGKSSAA
-114 EIAEALAISTE
+114 EIATALAIDSE
-125 IVCEFI
+125 IICQVI
-131 SQLLSAGLIDYL
+131 SQLLTAGFLDYL
-143 VTPIVA
+143 VTQIIA

-174 LSATTWIP
+174 LSATTWIA
-182 GVNDGGVEVLTN
+182 GVKDGGVEVLTN

-208 ATQLYGL
+208 ATQLYGI

-234 ARIGNQDMCAGLLT
+234 ARIGYQDMCAGLIT

-255 FQHTLEDKARE
+255 YQHTLDEKSRE
-266 LALFPNKDKSVA
+266 LALFPNKDISGDD
-278 EDIPE
+278 EIPE

-290 GNGHEALIAQS
+290 GNGHESLIAQS

-314 DGPSIDVGPLVIP
+314 DGPSIEIGPLVIP

-335 ITLARSDQ
+335 VTLARSDQ
-343 HLLSREIDIFRS
+343 HPRSREIDIFRS
-355 THIELEIPVSIS
+355 THTELEIPVTIA

-385 KSALISARV
+385 KSALISTRV

-399 DVCNPQHIRFARH
+399 DLCNPQHIRFARH

>member
-1 MVGVFFCTGAICNA
+1 MKTP
-15 LITQRNEITCSCTEI
+15 
-30 NGAKFRLGNYRHCA
+30 
-44 QMKIQTV
+44 QMKIQSIDTRAV
-51 ATPAL
+51 
-56 DLLQIRPRLKRGAI
+56 DLLLIRPRLKRGAI

-83 VFVGCNGSGIECE
+83 VFVGCNGSGIQCE
-96 ALGIKSIIAAF
+96 ALGIRTIIAAF

-114 EIAEALAISTE
+114 EIAEALAIDIE
-125 IVCEFI
+125 IV
-131 SQLLSAGLIDYL
+131 SQVVGQLLSAGLIDYL
-143 VTPIVA
+143 VTQIVA
-149 PGRFKEQDQSADA
+149 PGRFKEQDQSSDA

-174 LSATTWIP
+174 LSATTWIT
-182 GVNDGGVEVLTN
+182 GINDGGVEVLTY
-194 RRLALIEISGENRV
+194 RRMALIEISGENRV
-208 ATQLYGL
+208 ATQLYGI

-266 LALFPNKDKSVA
+266 LALFPSKDKSSA
-278 EDIPE
+278 DEIPE
-283 VFLKIFI
+283 VFLKVFI

-314 DGPSIDVGPLVIP
+314 DGPSIDIGPLVIP

-335 ITLARSDQ
+335 VTLARSDQ
-343 HLLSREIDIFRS
+343 HSLSREIDIFRS
-355 THIELEIPVSIS
+355 THTELEIPVTVA

-385 KSALISARV
+385 KSALISTRV

-399 DVCNPQHIRFARH
+399 DICNPQHIRFARH

>member
-1 MVGVFFCTGAICNA
+1 
-15 LITQRNEITCSCTEI
+15 
-30 NGAKFRLGNYRHCA
+30 
-44 QMKIQTV
+44 
-51 ATPAL
+51 
-56 DLLQIRPRLKRGAI
+56 
-70 VLSLSDS
+70 
-77 LIEGNR
+77 
-83 VFVGCNGSGIECE
+83 
-96 ALGIKSIIAAF
+96 
-107 DGKKSAQ
+107 
-114 EIAEALAISTE
+114 
-125 IVCEFI
+125 
-131 SQLLSAGLIDYL
+131 
-143 VTPIVA
+143 
-149 PGRFKEQDQSADA
+149 
-162 GYIQLQSKITPE
+162 LQSKITPE

-227 SASRRDR
+227 TAARRDR

-266 LALFPNKDKSVA
+266 LALFPSKDKSVA

-301 MSEDEIHLIVAAP
+301 MSEDEIHLIVSAP

-335 ITLARSDQ
+335 VTLARSDQ
-343 HLLSREIDIFRS
+343 HVLSREIDIFRS
-355 THIELEIPVSIS
+355 THTELEIPVAIA

-385 KSALISARV
+385 KSVLISTRV

-399 DVCNPQHIRFARH
+399 DICNPQHIRFARH

>member
-1 MVGVFFCTGAICNA
+1 MKTP
-15 LITQRNEITCSCTEI
+15 
-30 NGAKFRLGNYRHCA
+30 
-44 QMKIQTV
+44 QMKIQSIDTRAV
-51 ATPAL
+51 
-56 DLLQIRPRLKRGAI
+56 DLLLIRPRLKRGAI

-83 VFVGCNGSGIECE
+83 VFVGCNGSGIQCE
-96 ALGIKSIIAAF
+96 ALGIRTIIAAF

-114 EIAEALAISTE
+114 EIAEALAIDSE
-125 IVCEFI
+125 IV
-131 SQLLSAGLIDYL
+131 SQVVGQLLSAGLIDYL
-143 VTPIVA
+143 VTQIVA
-149 PGRFKEQDQSADA
+149 PGRFKEQDQSSDA

-174 LSATTWIP
+174 LSATTWIT
-182 GVNDGGVEVLTN
+182 GVNDGGVEVLTY
-194 RRLALIEISGENRV
+194 RRMALIEISGENRV
-208 ATQLYGL
+208 ATQLYGI

-266 LALFPNKDKSVA
+266 LALFPSKDKSSA
-278 EDIPE
+278 EEIPE
-283 VFLKIFI
+283 VFLKVFI

-314 DGPSIDVGPLVIP
+314 DGPSIDIGPLVIP

-335 ITLARSDQ
+335 VTLARSDQ
-343 HLLSREIDIFRS
+343 HSLSREIDIFRS
-355 THIELEIPVSIS
+355 THTELEIPVTVA

-385 KSALISARV
+385 KSALISTRV

-399 DVCNPQHIRFARH
+399 DICNPQHIRFARH

>member
-1 MVGVFFCTGAICNA
+1 
-15 LITQRNEITCSCTEI
+15 
-30 NGAKFRLGNYRHCA
+30 
-44 QMKIQTV
+44 MKIQSSETKIQK
-51 ATPAL
+51 T
-56 DLLQIRPRLKRGAI
+56 DTREINLLLIRPRLKRGAI

-83 VFVGCNGSGIECE
+83 VFVGCNGSGIQCE
-96 ALGIKSIIAAF
+96 ALGIRTIIAAF

-114 EIAEALAISTE
+114 EIAEALAIDCE
-125 IVCEFI
+125 IV
-131 SQLLSAGLIDYL
+131 SQVVGQLLSAGLIDYL
-143 VTPIVA
+143 VTQIVA
-149 PGRFKEQDQSADA
+149 PGRFKEQDQSSDA

-174 LSATTWIP
+174 LSATTWIA
-182 GVNDGGVEVLTN
+182 GVNDGGVEILTN
-194 RRLALIEISGENRV
+194 RRMALIEISGENRV
-208 ATQLYGL
+208 ATQLYGI

-248 SSDVGSN
+248 SNDVGSN

-266 LALFPNKDKSVA
+266 LALFPSKDKSSTD
-278 EDIPE
+278 EIPD
-283 VFLKIFI
+283 VFLKVFI

-335 ITLARSDQ
+335 VTLARSDQ
-343 HLLSREIDIFRS
+343 HPLSREIDIFKS
-355 THIELEIPVSIS
+355 THTELEIPVTVA
-367 HFVAAQIASEILR
+367 HFVASQIASEILR

-385 KSALISARV
+385 KSALISTRV

>member
-1 MVGVFFCTGAICNA
+1 MKTP
-15 LITQRNEITCSCTEI
+15 
-30 NGAKFRLGNYRHCA
+30 
-44 QMKIQTV
+44 QMK
-51 ATPAL
+51 TPQMKTQSIDTSAV
-56 DLLQIRPRLKRGAI
+56 DLLLIRPRLKRGAI

-83 VFVGCNGSGIECE
+83 VFVGCNGSGIQCE
-96 ALGIKSIIAAF
+96 ALGIRTIIAAF

-114 EIAEALAISTE
+114 EIAEALAIDCE
-125 IVCEFI
+125 IV
-131 SQLLSAGLIDYL
+131 SQVVGQLLSAGLIDYL
-143 VTPIVA
+143 VTQIVA
-149 PGRFKEQDQSADA
+149 PGRFKEQDQSSDA

-174 LSATTWIP
+174 LSATTWIT

-194 RRLALIEISGENRV
+194 RRMALIEISGENRV
-208 ATQLYGL
+208 ATQLYGI

-266 LALFPNKDKSVA
+266 LALFPSKDKSSA
-278 EDIPE
+278 DEIPE
-283 VFLKIFI
+283 VFLKVFI

-314 DGPSIDVGPLVIP
+314 DGPSIDIGPLVIP

-335 ITLARSDQ
+335 VTLARSDQ
-343 HLLSREIDIFRS
+343 HSLSREIDIFRS
-355 THIELEIPVSIS
+355 THTELEIPVTVA

-385 KSALISARV
+385 KSALISTRV

-399 DVCNPQHIRFARH
+399 DICNPQHIRFARH

>member
-1 MVGVFFCTGAICNA
+1 MKTP
-15 LITQRNEITCSCTEI
+15 
-30 NGAKFRLGNYRHCA
+30 
-44 QMKIQTV
+44 QMKIQSIDTRAV
-51 ATPAL
+51 
-56 DLLQIRPRLKRGAI
+56 DLLLIRPRLKRGAI

-83 VFVGCNGSGIECE
+83 VFVGCNGSGIQCE
-96 ALGIKSIIAAF
+96 ALGIRTIIAAF

-114 EIAEALAISTE
+114 EIAEALAIDCE
-125 IVCEFI
+125 IVSQVV

-143 VTPIVA
+143 VTQIVA
-149 PGRFKEQDQSADA
+149 PGRFKEQDQSSDA

-174 LSATTWIP
+174 LSATTWIT
-182 GVNDGGVEVLTN
+182 GVNDGGVEVLTY
-194 RRLALIEISGENRV
+194 RRMALIEISGENRV
-208 ATQLYGL
+208 ATQLYGI

-266 LALFPNKDKSVA
+266 LALFPSKDKSSA
-278 EDIPE
+278 DEIPE
-283 VFLKIFI
+283 VFLKVFI

-314 DGPSIDVGPLVIP
+314 DGPSIDIGPLVIP

-335 ITLARSDQ
+335 VTLARSDQ
-343 HLLSREIDIFRS
+343 HSLSREIDIFRS
-355 THIELEIPVSIS
+355 THTELEIPVTVA

-385 KSALISARV
+385 KSALISTRV

-399 DVCNPQHIRFARH
+399 DICNPQHIRFARH